1 MPLTEVLNA
10 AIIVVYLAGMLGIGL
25 FSFRR
30 IRSLSSFYVFDR
42 KGGAVQITGSLLATV
57 VGASSTL
64 GIAGLGFSMG
74 LVGAWWMLVGAAG
87 LLIMSFWLSE
97 KVRSYEV
104 YTLPEI
110 LKAQYDSDLARVI
123 SSVLIAI
130 AWIGVIA
137 AQIIAAGKII
147 TALWQFDL
155 KSTMVAVGSV
165 MVVYTALGGQ
175 YSIIKTDL
183 IQSVIILV
191 GIAVCLAFIGASMGE
206 LSAMTAALPSGH
218 FSFPVSPAFTAL
230 DLLLFFL
237 FVGSVFV
244 VGPDIFSRLFCART
258 PRAARRASSI
268 TACIM
273 IPLAFAIAFIGIAAR
288 FLLPDIPAENAF
300 PALVMHLLPSGFNAL
315 VMAALLAVVMS
326 SADTCMLTAG
336 TIVINDV
343 IRPALPAGFPEKAL
357 VLLSRAAVLAIGALS
372 IVIALKMQG
381 IIGSLFLA
389 YTIYSGGLVV
399 PVLFGFYSERFRLR
413 PAGAVLAIVFGGG
426 TSAWLK
432 LAGHEDLLLLSFPV
446 SAVFLFAGSMV
457 AGRLAS
463 KRRNIASRQME

>member
-1 MPLTEVLNA
+1 
-10 AIIVVYLAGMLGIGL
+10 
-25 FSFRR
+25 
-30 IRSLSSFYVFDR
+30 
-42 KGGAVQITGSLLATV
+42 
-57 VGASSTL
+57 
-64 GIAGLGFSMG
+64 
-74 LVGAWWMLVGAAG
+74 
-87 LLIMSFWLSE
+87 
-97 KVRSYEV
+97 
-104 YTLPEI
+104 
-110 LKAQYDSDLARVI
+110 
-123 SSVLIAI
+123 
-130 AWIGVIA
+130 
-137 AQIIAAGKII
+137 
-147 TALWQFDL
+147 
-155 KSTMVAVGSV
+155 
-165 MVVYTALGGQ
+165 
-175 YSIIKTDL
+175 
-183 IQSVIILV
+183 
-191 GIAVCLAFIGASMGE
+191 MGE

-357 VLLSRAAVLAIGALS
+357 VLLSRAAVLAHRRPLHRHCPEDAGKSSAPVSCLHHLLRRPVVPAFSDSIGA
-372 IVIALKMQG
+372 
-381 IIGSLFLA
+381 
-389 YTIYSGGLVV
+389 V
-399 PVLFGFYSERFRLR
+399 PAPSPRASSRNRVRRGNLR
-413 PAGAVLAIVFGGG
+413 
-426 TSAWLK
+426 WLK